1 MNTRIGN
8 NVNSRKPPQNGS
20 KRGTAEKLG
29 MPNRRRSAR
38 ERKLALLQDI
48 ENLKKKLRHEENVH
62 RALQRAF
69 HRPLGALPRLPPY
82 LPQYTLELVAEVAVL
97 EEEVVRL
104 EEKVV
109 NFRQEAAHITACQ
122 DSTPDFPITTSKHK
136 HSRASSQSE
145 IDSGSSLSRMAS
157 FTKFVSLERSSDGS
171 RKNEQILAL
180 DTQSDKDSNSTPLPV
195 KKHSSKKQCRIVE
208 QAHDERGGDVE
219 SEANKTSQDVLNCL
233 ISIFVRMSSS
243 RSKTIDL
250 SSLAFSEESSFRD
263 PYFNSSELKKRDVG
277 VYKHLYVIEAHQVD
291 LKRRANAAFLIR
303 RLRILLDKLASLKL
317 EDLSH
322 HQKLAFWINTY
333 NSCVMNAFLQEGIP
347 ESSDTTVV
355 QMQKASITVGGYVLN
370 ALTIE
375 HLILRLPYHLK
386 YTCTKSTRNDEKE
399 ICRMLGLEWSEPLV
413 TFALSSGSWSCPAL
427 RVYTA
432 SQIESELEAAK
443 KAYLQAAVGI
453 SAASNKLVVPKLLDW
468 YLLDFAKEMDAL
480 LDWVCLQLPDE
491 LRKEAVRCLGSK
503 DKETVSDL
511 VEVMPYNF
519 SFRYLV
525 HR

>member
-1 MNTRIGN
+1 MNTRIS
-8 NVNSRKPPQNGS
+8 NSKKPPQNGS
-20 KRGTAEKLG
+20 KSDKLG
-29 MPNRRRSAR
+29 
-38 ERKLALLQDI
+38 RKLALLQDV

-109 NFRQEAAHITACQ
+109 NFRQEAAHISS
-122 DSTPDFPITTSKHK
+122 STPEFPITTSKTK

-145 IDSGSSLSRMAS
+145 IDTGPSLSRIAS
-157 FTKFVSLERSSDGS
+157 SRKFASLERPSDGS
-171 RKNEQILAL
+171 RKPHQNDRILAF
-180 DTQSDKDSNSTPLPV
+180 DTQSERDTNSKSLPV
-195 KKHSSKKQCRIVE
+195 KKHCRIVE
-208 QAHDERGGDVE
+208 QAHDEGGGDVE

-243 RSKTIDL
+243 RRKTMDL
-250 SSLAFSEESSFRD
+250 SSLAYNEESSFRD
-263 PYFNSSELKKRDVG
+263 PYFNCSELKKRDVG

-291 LKRRANAAFLIR
+291 QKRRANAVFLIR
-303 RLRILLDKLASLKL
+303 RLRILLDKLACLKL
-317 EDLSH
+317 DGLSH
-322 HQKLAFWINTY
+322 HQKLAFWINIY
-333 NSCVMNAFLQEGIP
+333 NSCVMNEGIP
-347 ESSDTTVV
+347 ESPETTV
-355 QMQKASITVGGYVLN
+355 ATIRVGGYVLN

-386 YTCTKSTRNDEKE
+386 YTCTKSTRNGEKD
-399 ICRMLGLEWSEPLV
+399 ICRVLGLEWSEPLV

-432 SQIESELEAAK
+432 SHIESELEAAK

-480 LDWVCLQLPDE
+480 LDWICLQLPDE
-491 LRKEAVRCLGSK
+491 LRNEAVQCLGSK
-503 DKETVSDL
+503 DKEPVSEL
-511 VEVMPYNF
+511 VEVTPYNF

>member
-1 MNTRIGN
+1 MNTRISS
-8 NVNSRKPPQNGS
+8 NSKKPPHNGT
-20 KRGTAEKLG
+20 KPDKLG
-29 MPNRRRSAR
+29 
-38 ERKLALLQDI
+38 RKLALLQDV

-109 NFRQEAAHITACQ
+109 NFRQEAAHISSSTTPCHEH
-122 DSTPDFPITTSKHK
+122 DSASKHK

-145 IDSGSSLSRMAS
+145 FDSGSSLSRIAS
-157 FTKFVSLERSSDGS
+157 SRKFMSLESSSKPPQND
-171 RKNEQILAL
+171 RALAF
-180 DTQSDKDSNSTPLPV
+180 DTERNSTSKSLPV
-195 KKHSSKKQCRIVE
+195 KKHCSTE
-208 QAHDERGGDVE
+208 GGGDVE
-219 SEANKTSQDVLNCL
+219 SEANRTSQDVLNCL

-243 RSKTIDL
+243 RRKTMDL
-250 SSLAFSEESSFRD
+250 SSLACSKESTFRD
-263 PYFNSSELKKRDVG
+263 PYFNSNELKKRDVG
-277 VYKHLYVIEAHQVD
+277 AYKHLYEIEARQVD
-291 LKRRANAAFLIR
+291 QKYRANAAFLIR

-317 EDLSH
+317 DGLSH
-322 HQKLAFWINTY
+322 HQKLAFWINIY
-333 NSCVMNAFLQEGIP
+333 NSCVMNEGIP
-347 ESSDTTVV
+347 ESPETTV
-355 QMQKASITVGGYVLN
+355 ATIRVGGFVLN

-375 HLILRLPYHLK
+375 HLILRLPYHLN
-386 YTCTKSTRNDEKE
+386 YTCTKSTRNDEKD
-399 ICRMLGLEWSEPLV
+399 ICRTLGLEWSEPLV

-453 SAASNKLVVPKLLDW
+453 SAASNKLVVPKLLEW

-480 LDWVCLQLPDE
+480 LDWICLQLPDE
-491 LRKEAVRCLGSK
+491 LRNEAVQCLGSK
-503 DKETVSDL
+503 DKGPVSEL
-511 VEVMPYNF
+511 VEVKPYNF